1 MAISVCG
8 ALWAT
13 DFLGADSLGWTV
25 PTLATI
31 EIGVFVPLYMQ
42 RSKVMQ
48 GPARP
53 PVEADQAKPKA
64 AADNILTPQAA
75 PISVEVAKV
84 NGDMNDLTLSSLTEV
99 IGIVAE
105 RLGSLS
111 QVESAVTFLGLNA
124 RLPSGLADAR
134 QQWQAVFAAAI
145 EDEKLA
151 SLISY
156 VRDHLGLRPQRQLE
170 SALRDIGFTL

>member
-1 MAISVCG
+1 MAISVCS

-53 PVEADQAKPKA
+53 PVEAGQAKPKA

-84 NGDMNDLTLSSLTEV
+84 NRDMNDLTLSSLTEV

-105 RLGSLS
+105 RLGSQS

-134 QQWQAVFAAAI
+134 QRWQAVFAAAI

-151 SLISY
+151 PLISY

>member
-1 MAISVCG
+1 
-8 ALWAT
+8 
-13 DFLGADSLGWTV
+13 
-25 PTLATI
+25 
-31 EIGVFVPLYMQ
+31 
-42 RSKVMQ
+42 
-48 GPARP
+48 
-53 PVEADQAKPKA
+53 
-64 AADNILTPQAA
+64 
-75 PISVEVAKV
+75 
-84 NGDMNDLTLSSLTEV
+84 MNDFTLSRFTEV

-105 RLGSLS
+105 RLGSQS

-145 EDEKLA
+145 EDEKIA

>member
-1 MAISVCG
+1 
-8 ALWAT
+8 
-13 DFLGADSLGWTV
+13 
-25 PTLATI
+25 
-31 EIGVFVPLYMQ
+31 
-42 RSKVMQ
+42 MQ